1 MRKINFKKMKF
12 WTGIDHS
19 QIIEQ
24 DVRLDLGNL
33 IYKFGDIRGMDLAL
47 RIYKSEG
54 EIDLNDM
61 EYGYLE
67 EFVSSHCSPQ
77 MVEALQM
84 KEL

>member
-19 QIIEQ
+19 KIIEQ

-54 EIDLNDM
+54 EIELNDM
-61 EYGYLE
+61 EYAHLE

>member
-1 MRKINFKKMKF
+1 MKVNFKRMKF
-12 WTGIDHS
+12 WSGIDHS

-54 EIDLNDM
+54 EIELNDM
-61 EYGYLE
+61 EYAYLE

-77 MVEALQM
+77 MVEALQIIND
-84 KEL
+84 

>member
-19 QIIEQ
+19 QVIEQ

-54 EIDLNDM
+54 EIELNDM
-61 EYGYLE
+61 ECTYLE

>member
-54 EIDLNDM
+54 EIELNDM
-61 EYGYLE
+61 EYTYLE